1 MTESV
6 VETLIDMILIGSEE
20 RESKDEIV
28 KYASD
33 WLKDLGMEVDIVGD
47 KRHPALCA
55 YNGFRGVALSGHL
68 DTVPIGDRWTKDQ
81 GEMSEGKVF
90 GRGSADMKGGCAAM
104 LHAAKALMADD
115 LDCYILFTTD
125 EEDLMT
131 GANALIRTHGAKNA
145 RAIVIGEPTN
155 MRPVYKEKG
164 VARVGLKAYGKAS
177 HASMPWL
184 GENAIMTMSRLLDKL
199 GALNAEGREAAEGLT
214 MNATTIKGGD
224 MYNVIPDECEV
235 DLDVRFP
242 ATMNP
247 HEVFSSI
254 LATLKGE
261 DCELALL
268 HEFPAFET
276 DPESPLVKAATA
288 YLKQEPMAVPYATE
302 AAVFAK
308 VNPNILICGPGD
320 TDVAHTADEFVEMA
334 QLEQAVQLYL
344 HLAKS
349 LAQG

>member
-6 VETLIDMILIGSEE
+6 VETLIDMILIGSAEK
-20 RESKDEIV
+20 ESKDEIV

-68 DTVPIGDRWTKDQ
+68 DTVPIGERWTKDQ
-81 GEMSEGKVF
+81 GEMLDGKVF

-104 LHAAKALMADD
+104 LHAAKALMAED
-115 LDCYILFTTD
+115 LDCYLLFTTD

-155 MRPVYKEKG
+155 LRPVYKEKG
-164 VARVGLKAYGKAS
+164 VARVELTAYGKAS

-224 MYNVIPDECEV
+224 MYNVIPDECKV

-242 ATMNP
+242 ATMNG

-254 LATLKGE
+254 MATLKGE

-268 HEFPAFET
+268 HEFPAFQT
-276 DPESPLVKAATA
+276 DPDSPLVKAATA
-288 YLKQEPMAVPYATE
+288 YLEQEPVAVPYATE
-302 AAVFAK
+302 AAVYAK

-334 QLEQAVQLYL
+334 QLDQAVQLYI
-344 HLAKS
+344 HLART

>member
-1 MTESV
+1 MAESV
-6 VETLIDMILIGSEE
+6 VETLIDMILIRSEE

-47 KRHPALCA
+47 KRYPAICA
-55 YNGFRGVALSGHL
+55 YNGIRGVALSGHL

-81 GEMSEGKVF
+81 GEMSEGKIY
-90 GRGSADMKGGCAAM
+90 GRGAADMKGGCAAM

-115 LDCYILFTTD
+115 LDFYLLFTTD

-145 RAIVIGEPTN
+145 SAIVIGEPTN
-155 MRPVYKEKG
+155 LRPVYKEKG

-199 GALNAEGREAAEGLT
+199 GALNAEGREAEEGLT

-242 ATMNP
+242 ATMNA
-247 HEVFSSI
+247 HDMFSSI
-254 LATLKGE
+254 MATLKGE

-268 HEFPAFET
+268 HEFPAFQT
-276 DPESPLVKAATA
+276 DPESALVRAATA
-288 YLKQEPMAVPYATE
+288 FLNEEPMAVPYATE
-302 AAVFAK
+302 AAVYAK

-320 TDVAHTADEFVEMA
+320 TDVAHTADEFVETS
-334 QLEQAVQLYL
+334 QLEHAVKLYL
-344 HLAKS
+344 HLARS

>member
-1 MTESV
+1 MAEGV

-20 RESKDEIV
+20 RENKDEIV

-47 KRHPALCA
+47 KRYPAICA

-81 GEMSEGKVF
+81 GEMSDGKVF

-104 LHAAKALMADD
+104 LHSAKALMADD
-115 LDCYILFTTD
+115 LDCYLLFTTD

-164 VARVGLKAYGKAS
+164 VARVGVKAFGKAS

-242 ATMNP
+242 ASMSA

-268 HEFPAFET
+268 HEFPAFGT

-288 YLKQEPMAVPYATE
+288 YLREEPMAVPYATE
-302 AAVFAK
+302 AAVYAK

-334 QLEQAVQLYL
+334 QLEQAVQLYI
-344 HLAKS
+344 HLAKT
-349 LAQG
+349 LIQG

>member
-1 MTESV
+1 LAEGV

-20 RESKDEIV
+20 RENKDEIV

-47 KRHPALCA
+47 KRHPAICA

-81 GEMSEGKVF
+81 GEMSDGKVF

-104 LHAAKALMADD
+104 LHAARALMADD
-115 LDCYILFTTD
+115 LDCYLLFTTD
-125 EEDLMT
+125 EEDMMT

-155 MRPVYKEKG
+155 MQPVYKEKG
-164 VARVGLKAYGKAS
+164 VARVGVKAYGKAS

-224 MYNVIPDECEV
+224 MYNVIPDECTV

-242 ATMNP
+242 ASMNA

-261 DCELALL
+261 DCELTLL
-268 HEFPAFET
+268 HEFPAFGT
-276 DPESPLVKAATA
+276 DPESPLVKVATA
-288 YLKQEPMAVPYATE
+288 YLRQEPIAVPYATE
-302 AAVFAK
+302 AAVYAK
-308 VNPNILICGPGD
+308 VNPNILICGPGH
-320 TDVAHTADEFVEMA
+320 TDVAHTADEFVEMT
-334 QLEQAVQLYL
+334 QLEEAVQLYI
-344 HLAKS
+344 HLAKT